1 MKKKS
6 LIMLLGT
13 LIVGII
19 IGSAG
24 MGIYSHMNSKSIF
37 EVPSKEKFIQRTTRM
52 LDPDAAQLK
61 QIQPIIDRYSEKA
74 YLLTKEHSNQ
84 MFTNFNS
91 MYVEL
96 MPYLND
102 KQKEKI
108 DKKINHIKS
117 IIQNNK

>member
-1 MKKKS
+1 
-6 LIMLLGT
+6 MLLGT
-13 LIVGII
+13 LIIGII

-37 EVPSKEKFIQRTTRM
+37 EVPSKEKFIQRTTRL

-74 YLLTKEHSNQ
+74 YMLAKEQSNQ
-84 MFTNFNS
+84 MFGNFNS
-91 MYVEL
+91 MYNEL

-108 DKKINHIKS
+108 EKKLNHIKS

>member
-24 MGIYSHMNSKSIF
+24 MGIYTHMNSKSIF
-37 EVPSKEKFIQRTTRM
+37 EVPSKEKFIQRTTRL

-74 YLLTKEHSNQ
+74 YMLTKEQSNQ
-84 MFTNFNS
+84 MFGNFNS
-91 MYVEL
+91 MYNEL
-96 MPYLND
+96 VPYLND

-108 DKKINHIKS
+108 EKKLNHIKS

>member
-74 YLLTKEHSNQ
+74 YILTKEQSNQ
-84 MFTNFNS
+84 MFGNFNS
-91 MYVEL
+91 MYNEL
-96 MPYLND
+96 VPYLND
-102 KQKEKI
+102 KQKERI
-108 DKKINHIKS
+108 EKKLNHIKS